1 MDFDHA
7 SVADADGIPDEKLCD
22 AVQESLGLKGKVTA
36 SVLELPETANY
47 PPSFMVALRHPG
59 PLSSID
65 NHREEGGWTVHYYRP
80 SHEAVLIYTPQ
91 LKKIEVASAS
101 SDVREKTSKVFAE
114 VVLGRPPSAKPL
126 TRREFNLER
135 FRSSF
140 DLDCPVLEDVEI
152 TMAAV
157 VEAEV
162 RLGSWGRRLNIK
174 VTIKDKMEDV
184 VRKYVSNSA
193 NLIRSF
199 GFTKIAIAIGYTR
212 RSDGKEGTFRVSIS
226 DGSSSDVQ
234 SMRDPFLRDLGFR
247 LLEHWGLTQNLRILT
262 DQERAQ
268 WFGFLLSLYDLP
280 GDTVAGAF
288 FNSAGV
294 DPARLVSA
302 RLIARKGRQVIGLA
316 EDDDEVVEVEQQTG
330 PEPGTVRQTGSF
342 GEADGLRLDT
352 NAIEYGIDRAWL
364 AETILKAIAGSLG
377 IRNIE
382 TINEFLVSLGPMALG
397 ERKVPLYLARRLAD
411 LKARESVETALRSRH
426 TAGPGLVLAVSD
438 EPPQFLGPNVVIA
451 LRDLL
456 LNDGSLGDL
465 DREEMARRFEANR
478 TLATSAQVAQVV
490 RHTPR
495 SATLIIPGLEPLTL
509 DGVGQIQLFESLVEA
524 ATDGTG
530 QRLTKVLMDGM
541 GSDNPRQLF
550 SSGAWAKAHPTYIR
564 HGSSNRYWRLGEA
577 TDTA

>member
-1 MDFDHA
+1 
-7 SVADADGIPDEKLCD
+7 
-22 AVQESLGLKGKVTA
+22 
-36 SVLELPETANY
+36 
-47 PPSFMVALRHPG
+47 
-59 PLSSID
+59 
-65 NHREEGGWTVHYYRP
+65 
-80 SHEAVLIYTPQ
+80 
-91 LKKIEVASAS
+91 
-101 SDVREKTSKVFAE
+101 
-114 VVLGRPPSAKPL
+114 
-126 TRREFNLER
+126 
-135 FRSSF
+135 
-140 DLDCPVLEDVEI
+140 
-152 TMAAV
+152 MAAV

-174 VTIKDKMEDV
+174 VTIKDKMEEV
-184 VRKYVSNSA
+184 VQKYVSNSA

-247 LLEHWGLTQNLRILT
+247 LLEHWGITQNLRTLT

-288 FNSAGV
+288 FSSAGV

-316 EDDDEVVEVEQQTG
+316 EDDDEIVEVEQQAG

-382 TINEFLVSLGPMALG
+382 TINEFVVSLGPMALG

-509 DGVGQIQLFESLVEA
+509 DGAGQIQLFESLVEA

-577 TDTA
+577 TDPA